1 MSGLGT
7 AFGSGAMTNSINEL
21 DDMGPKDAIFA
32 IGTNAT
38 ECHPIIGLKML
49 KATERGTKL
58 VVADPRK
65 TDLALHADIW
75 LRLRPGTDVALLN
88 GLSNVILTEGLSD
101 ETFIAKRTENF
112 EAFKEVILRFTPE
125 YAASITHISAD
136 KIRQAAR
143 IIAKAD
149 NTALYYTMGI
159 TQHTTGVDNVLSTAN
174 IMMLTGNLGKPKTG
188 VNPLRGQNNVQGAC
202 DMGALPN
209 VYTGYQKVT
218 DPAVKLKFEKAW
230 NTKLSDKV
238 GLSIPKVL
246 NGIAKD
252 EVKLLY
258 VFGENPMR
266 SDPDIT
272 HVEHCLKHLDCLIVQ
287 DIFLTETAEI
297 ADVVLPGVSFAEKD
311 GTFSSTDR
319 TVQRVRTA
327 IQPKGNTLPD
337 WQILRDIMKAMGYEA
352 NYNSP
357 EDIFNEMRSLTT
369 SYAGISYK
377 RLEKAG
383 LTWPCPDES
392 HPGTP
397 ILHVGKFAR
406 GLGKFSPIEY
416 REPAELPDEE
426 YPLMLST
433 GRNAT
438 QYHTGTMTRRS
449 WGLNGANPEGYL
461 EINPKDAEHL
471 NIKDG
476 DEITATTR
484 RGSLITKALVT
495 TRVPIGLTFITFHYT
510 ESPANILTN
519 SAADPVAGTP
529 EFKVCSVKVE
539 KLSYADFGCQKRKF
553 IGNKNRGKAQIK

>member
-7 AFGSGAMTNSINEL
+7 AFGSGAMTNSIKEL
-21 DDMGPKDAIFA
+21 DDMGSKDAIFA

-49 KATERGTKL
+49 NAVARGTKL

-88 GLSNVILTEGLSD
+88 GLSNVILTEGLAD
-101 ETFIAKRTENF
+101 EKFIASRTENF
-112 EAFKEVILRFTPE
+112 DAFKEVVMRFTPE
-125 YAASITHISAD
+125 YAATITHISAE

-218 DPAVKLKFEKAW
+218 DPAIRMKFEKAW
-230 NTKLSDKV
+230 NTKLSDKP
-238 GLSIPKVL
+238 GLTIPAVL
-246 NGIAKD
+246 NAIAKD

-266 SDPDIT
+266 SDPDIN

-287 DIFLTETAEI
+287 DIFLTETAEV
-297 ADVVLPGVSFAEKD
+297 ADVVLPGVSYAEKN

-319 TVQRVRTA
+319 TVQRVRSA
-327 IQPKGNTLPD
+327 VEPKGNSIPD
-337 WQILRDIMKAMGYEA
+337 WQILRDVMKSMGYLA
-352 NYNSP
+352 DYNSA
-357 EDIFNEMRSLTT
+357 EDVFDEMRSLTP

-377 RLEKAG
+377 RLEDSG
-383 LTWPCPDES
+383 LTWPCPNES

-397 ILHVGKFAR
+397 ILHVGKFSR
-406 GLGKFSPIEY
+406 GLGKFSAIEY

-426 YPLMLST
+426 YPLMLTT

-449 WGLNGANPEGYL
+449 WGLNGAEPEGYL
-461 EINPKDAEHL
+461 EINPKDAENL
-471 NIKDG
+471 SIKDG

-484 RGSLITKALVT
+484 RGSIITKALVT
-495 TRVPIGLTFITFHYT
+495 TRVPIGLTFTTFHYT

-539 KLSYADFGCQKRKF
+539 KLSYSDFGCQKRKF
-553 IGNKNRGKAQIK
+553 SRKHMALK

>member
-1 MSGLGT
+1 VSGLGT
-7 AFGSGAMTNSINEL
+7 AFGSGAMTNSIHEL
-21 DDMGPKDAIFA
+21 DEMGLKDAIFA

-38 ECHPIIGLKML
+38 ECHPIIGIKML
-49 KATERGTKL
+49 KAKARGTKL

-88 GLSNVILTEGLSD
+88 GLSNVILTEGLAD
-101 ETFIAKRTENF
+101 EAFIASRTENF
-112 EAFKEVILRFTPE
+112 EAFKEVALRFTPE
-125 YAASITHISAD
+125 YASSITHISEEN
-136 KIRQAAR
+136 IRKAAR
-143 IIAKAD
+143 IIGKAD

-218 DPAVKLKFEKAW
+218 DPVVKIKFEKAW

-238 GLSIPKVL
+238 GLTIPSVL
-246 NGIAKD
+246 TEIAKD
-252 EVKLLY
+252 KVKLLY

-297 ADVVLPGVSFAEKD
+297 ADVVLPGVSYAEKD

-319 TVQRVRTA
+319 TVQRIRKA
-327 IQPKGNTLPD
+327 IEPIGNSLPD
-337 WQILRDIMKAMGYEA
+337 WQILRDIMKAMGYPA
-352 NYNSP
+352 DYNCV
-357 EDIFNEMRSLTT
+357 EDIFDEMRSLTP

-377 RLEKAG
+377 RLENG
-383 LTWPCPDES
+383 GITWPCPNEN

-397 ILHVGKFAR
+397 ILHMGKFSR

-416 REPAELPDEE
+416 REPAELPDKE
-426 YPLMLST
+426 YPLMLTT
-433 GRNAT
+433 GRIAT

-449 WGLNGANPEGYL
+449 WGLNGADPEGFL
-461 EINPKDAEHL
+461 EINPKDAENL
-471 NIKDG
+471 NIEDS
-476 DEITATTR
+476 DEISVTTR
-484 RGSLITKALVT
+484 RGSLITKAQVT
-495 TRVPIGLTFITFHYT
+495 TRVPIGLTFITFHFT

-519 SAADPVAGTP
+519 SAADPGCQTP

-539 KLSYADFGCQKRKF
+539 KISYANFGCQKRKF
-553 IGNKNRGKAQIK
+553 IGKKSRHKVDIK

>member
-1 MSGLGT
+1 VSGLGT
-7 AFGSGAMTNSINEL
+7 AFGSGAMTNSIEEL
-21 DDMGPKDAIFA
+21 DDMGSKDAIFA

-38 ECHPIIGLKML
+38 ECHPIIGIKML
-49 KATERGTKL
+49 NAVARGTKL

-88 GLSNVILTEGLSD
+88 GLSNVILTEGLAD
-101 ETFIAKRTENF
+101 EEFIAKRTENF
-112 EAFKEVILRFTPE
+112 EAFKEVALRFTPE
-125 YAASITHISAD
+125 YTATITHISAE

-143 IIAKAD
+143 IIAKSD

-246 NGIAKD
+246 NAIAKD

-287 DIFLTETAEI
+287 DIFLTETAEL
-297 ADVVLPGVSFAEKD
+297 ADVVLPGVSYAEKD

-319 TVQRVRTA
+319 TVQRVRKA
-327 IQPKGNTLPD
+327 VEPKGNTLPD

-377 RLEKAG
+377 RMEDG
-383 LTWPCPDES
+383 GITWPCPNES

-461 EINPKDAEHL
+461 EINPKDAKNL

-495 TRVPIGLTFITFHYT
+495 TRVPKGLTFITFHYT

-519 SAADPVAGTP
+519 SASDPVAGTP

-539 KLSYADFGCQKRKF
+539 KLSYSDFGCQKRKF
-553 IGNKNRGKAQIK
+553 IRNKSELKAE